1 MSTNIPS
8 EAQYEAQEIAQAQR
22 EMAEV
27 EHAPLRD
34 RQYAAKEFYE
44 AMRDDPA
51 KVAERI
57 GWIFDGNYGKGHY
70 LMARRILASPRMNRA
85 AALTNIAA
93 AADWRCPQRMVAAAW
108 KKLTGP
114 QKAMLDAAI
123 QVVIT
128 AAEKEMKEE

>member
-1 MSTNIPS
+1 MSTVIPS
-8 EAQYEAQEIAQAQR
+8 EAQYEAQEIAKAQR

-51 KVAERI
+51 RVAERI

-93 AADWRCPQRMVAAAW
+93 AADWQCPRSMVAAAW

-114 QKAMLDAAI
+114 QKKMLDAAI
-123 QVVIT
+123 QVVIK
-128 AAEKEMKEE
+128 AAENEEE